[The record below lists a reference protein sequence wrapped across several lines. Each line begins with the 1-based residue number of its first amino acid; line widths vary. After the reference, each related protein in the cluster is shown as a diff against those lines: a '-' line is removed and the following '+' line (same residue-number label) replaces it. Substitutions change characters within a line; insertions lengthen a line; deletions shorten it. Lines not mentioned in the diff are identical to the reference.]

1 MSDEEDLR
9 LARKAIDGDASS
21 LLRLVDRRVSKM
33 LGRDE
38 STARA
43 VEDILRTT
51 IESSRQQ
58 RDTMLTQRV
67 LEIAGLRAALS
78 EPEVKSGVCEQCVNH
93 MLKGIHTCDEHAP
106 PPRVCVRCAPHGRR
120 PGENCGVAVMSNG
133 PEVEMCQC
141 PGP

>member
-1 MSDEEDLR
+1 
-9 LARKAIDGDASS
+9 
-21 LLRLVDRRVSKM
+21 M

-67 LEIAGLRAALS
+67 LEIAGRIRQLS
-78 EPEVKSGVCEQCVNH
+78 VGDRS
-93 MLKGIHTCDEHAP
+93 
-106 PPRVCVRCAPHGRR
+106 
-120 PGENCGVAVMSNG
+120 
-133 PEVEMCQC
+133 
-141 PGP
+141 

>member
-67 LEIAGLRAALS
+67 LEIAGRIRQLS
-78 EPEVKSGVCEQCVNH
+78 VGDRS
-93 MLKGIHTCDEHAP
+93 
-106 PPRVCVRCAPHGRR
+106 
-120 PGENCGVAVMSNG
+120 
-133 PEVEMCQC
+133 
-141 PGP
+141 